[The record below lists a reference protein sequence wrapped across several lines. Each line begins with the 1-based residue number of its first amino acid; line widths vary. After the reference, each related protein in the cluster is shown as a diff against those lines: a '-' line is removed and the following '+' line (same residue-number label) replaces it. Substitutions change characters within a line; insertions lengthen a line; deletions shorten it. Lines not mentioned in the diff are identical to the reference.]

1 MDNRLALDAQ
11 STQSDFGEIFIRNR
25 RIGVFRI
32 GTDPPPERRSTISS
46 AMLPCS
52 YQNNRIR
59 NLSGGS
65 SGSTASGSSS
75 GSSTQ
80 LDNQLSFVM
89 DFPLNTTSSS
99 SVPANRGSPSNKID
113 RSWSDNDN
121 DRNGSHRSVN
131 SSRYK
136 TELCRPFEESG
147 SCKYGDKCQFAHGY
161 HELRNLAR
169 HPKYKTELC
178 RTFHTVGFCPY
189 GPRCHFIHEDETKS
203 TNTSPKAG
211 RDTSVHSGSG
221 SSSPSLSPS
230 GVDDF
235 TIFSYPSEN
244 SPRLSA
250 AKMDNCQFDALSVN
264 IDHARNIYD
273 LQALE
278 KRFSGMKLDRRS
290 SDVFSANNNEPRMIG
305 SQVPDIFSE
314 VTMFNSEEVQLDN
327 APKTS
332 STGAPQSGRLDNF
345 SYVENHSA
353 YWQSSYDDYYSRIMK
368 SVNSPHISPTGSDG
382 SSCSSSSNRSGST
395 DSLTSH
401 SFTNWRCQVAIGQ
414 Y

>member
-11 STQSDFGEIFIRNR
+11 STQTDFGEIFIRNR

-32 GTDPPPERRSTISS
+32 GTDPPPERRSTIST
-46 AMLPCS
+46 MLPCS

-75 GSSTQ
+75 DSSTQ
-80 LDNQLSFVM
+80 LDNQLSFM
-89 DFPLNTTSSS
+89 DFPLTTSSS
-99 SVPANRGSPSNKID
+99 SVPASRGGSSSNKLD

-121 DRNGSHRSVN
+121 GSQRSVN

-203 TNTSPKAG
+203 TNTSPRLG
-211 RDTSVHSGSG
+211 RDASVHSGSG

-235 TIFSYPSEN
+235 TIFSYPTEN
-244 SPRLSA
+244 SSPRMSA
-250 AKMDNCQFDALSVN
+250 AKTDNCQFDALSVN
-264 IDHARNIYD
+264 TEHARNICD
-273 LQALE
+273 LHALE

-290 SDVFSANNNEPRMIG
+290 SNDVFCTNINQPRIIG
-305 SQVPDIFSE
+305 SEVPDIFSE
-314 VTMFNSEEVQLDN
+314 ITMFNSAEVQLDN
-327 APKTS
+327 APKSLS
-332 STGAPQSGRLDNF
+332 SGGPQSGRLDNF
-345 SYVENHSA
+345 PCVDSHSA
-353 YWQSSYDDYYSRIMK
+353 YWQSSYENYYSQLLK
-368 SVNSPHISPTGSDG
+368 SADSAHISPTGSDG
-382 SSCSSSSNRSGST
+382 SSCSSNHSGST
-395 DSLTSH
+395 DSLTSN